1 MSNHGENFV
10 VHGNHGRIFPCSLP
24 PWTPSNIV
32 DMMNTMFG
40 QLLLGDLVTLKRENR
55 GVFRDRCRSTG
66 SDSLSIDSSEG
77 VSLSLSSKLFYS
89 DHTP

>member
-1 MSNHGENFV
+1 MKGLGENV
-10 VHGNHGRIFPCSLP
+10 VVRGNHGRIFACALP

-40 QLLLGDLVTLKRENR
+40 GLLLQDLAALKKRRN
-55 GVFRDRCRSTG
+55 GAVFRDRCRSTG

-77 VSLSLSSKLFYS
+77 GMLLSHKLSYS
-89 DHTP
+89 P

>member
-1 MSNHGENFV
+1 MSRRGENFV
-10 VHGNHGRIFPCSLP
+10 VRGNHGRISACSLP

-40 QLLLGDLVTLKRENR
+40 QLLLEDILALIRESK
-55 GVFRDRCRSTG
+55 GFSRDRCRSTG

-77 VSLSLSSKLFYS
+77 ASLGHTSKFLYP